1 MKSIL
6 KKSIL
11 MLALALP
18 IISTLTINSA
28 SENKT
33 NKQNDTSTYVMGE
46 SIKNTNALMIIE
58 MKATITENGVK
69 MDGFGGINV
78 DEFVKLTQISPTEAK
93 QMFEELYGSNIT
105 YNDINGV
112 EVANVIDVSKLGI
125 DLDKEINLSSLTKE
139 PFKLPLSS
147 LNTQIKQVERMFSDI
162 PMTSDVDLVSV
173 SIQIELPEEYK
184 FTETNV
190 GTIEE
195 NKLTYSFTNEDTVQ
209 DIEATVKKSGI
220 NIVLIGILVGAIL
233 LFIIGIFIYCIV
245 KK

>member
-6 KKSIL
+6 KKSLL

-18 IISTLTINSA
+18 IISTLTFNSA

-46 SIKNTNALMIIE
+46 SIENTNALMIIE
-58 MKATITENGVK
+58 MKANITENGVK
-69 MDGFGGINV
+69 MEGFGGINL

-93 QMFEELYGSNIT
+93 QVLEELYGSNIT

-125 DLDKEINLSSLTKE
+125 DLDEKINLSSLTKE

-209 DIEATVKKSGI
+209 DIKATVKKSGI

-233 LFIIGIFIYCIV
+233 LIIIGILIYCIV

>member
-195 NKLTYSFTNEDTVQ
+195 NKLTYAFTNEDTVQ